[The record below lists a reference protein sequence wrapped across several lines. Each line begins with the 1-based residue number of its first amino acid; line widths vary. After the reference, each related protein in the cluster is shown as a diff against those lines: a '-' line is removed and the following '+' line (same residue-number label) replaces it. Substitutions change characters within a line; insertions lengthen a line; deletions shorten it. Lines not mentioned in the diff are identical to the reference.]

1 MSQIEAADLARQV
14 CCTDDEQARLL
25 SVLYRRAGVQNRYTI
40 VPHQTALGWNDATS
54 TSGDADANGS
64 GSGQLSSIY
73 GPSTGF
79 RMQMYTELAPA
90 LAERAASEALAR
102 SEVPARDITHLITV
116 SCTGFMAPGID
127 VELIGRLGML
137 PTVQRT
143 HIGFMGCHGAINGLR
158 VARGLIAAEP
168 QSRLLLCAVEL
179 CCIHFCT
186 HWEPARIVGNAV
198 FSDGAAALVGSAE
211 ESVGDWRLA
220 ACGSCLIP
228 ESTDAMRWAVGDHG
242 FEMVLS
248 PRVPDLIRDHLREWL
263 VAWLDQQGLKL
274 EEIASWAVHP
284 GGPRILSAVE
294 QSLDLPR
301 EATATSREVLAEF
314 GNMSSP
320 TVLFILDRLRKSD
333 APRPCVALGF
343 GPGLVAEAA
352 LFL

>member
-1 MSQIEAADLARQV
+1 M
-14 CCTDDEQARLL
+14 
-25 SVLYRRAGVQNRYTI
+25 
-40 VPHQTALGWNDATS
+40 TAPP
-54 TSGDADANGS
+54 ANGLGN
-64 GSGQLSSIY
+64 GSSNGNGNSQTDGIH

-102 SEVPARDITHLITV
+102 SEVLPRDITHVITV

-127 VELIGRLGML
+127 VELIGRLGL
-137 PTVQRT
+137 SPTVERT
-143 HIGFMGCHGAINGLR
+143 HVGFMGCHGAINGLR
-158 VARGLIAAEP
+158 VARGLVAAEP
-168 QSRLLLCAVEL
+168 QAKLLLCAVEL

-186 HWEPARIVGNAV
+186 HWEPNRIVGNAV
-198 FSDGAAALVGSAE
+198 FSDGAAALVGSGE
-211 ESVGDWRLA
+211 RDENEWQLA

-242 FEMVLS
+242 FEMTLS
-248 PRVPDLIRDHLREWL
+248 PRVPDLICDHLRPWL
-263 VAWLDQQGLKL
+263 TAWLDRQGLTL
-274 EEIASWAVHP
+274 GDVASWAVHP

-294 QSLDLPR
+294 ESLDLPR
-301 EATATSREVLAEF
+301 EATAMSREVLAEY

-320 TVLFILDRLRKSD
+320 TVLFILDRLRQSN

-352 LFL
+352 LFV